1 MLITNKV
8 ENGQKKRNAFVAY
21 DDYGKLIG
29 KAQISQMLIPE
40 ISPQTPLEIRLSIRS
55 GQESMLNLCS
65 ASLAR
70 GLELAAKHPEY
81 KARLCA
87 EYDPRDRYITQTLHE
102 LGFSEEDSVI
112 RMTKKVSHLPV
123 GRHLPEGCIFHTDRL
138 ESDAEQE
145 YFMQRSSRL
154 FGSQN
159 PQAWLKNARRMDNFK
174 RLMLINGDGLAGELV
189 CWTNGKSGIIARV
202 YTNPDC
208 RMQGVASYLME
219 MARLYF
225 AHCSASVMI
234 YDLRASMKPAA
245 ALAYSLGFLK
255 TDVLENML
263 ILNI

>member
-8 ENGQKKRNAFVAY
+8 ENGKKKRNAFVAY

-40 ISPQTPLEIRLSIRS
+40 IAPETPLEIRLSIQS
-55 GQESMLNLCS
+55 GEQSMLNLSS
-65 ASLAR
+65 AALAR

-87 EYDPRDRYITQTLHE
+87 EYDPRERCLTETLHE
-102 LGFSEEDSVI
+102 LGFHAEDSVI
-112 RMTKKVSHLPV
+112 RMTKKVSHLPI
-123 GRHLPEGCIFHTDRL
+123 GRHLPQGCVFHYDRL
-138 ESDAEQE
+138 ETAGEKD
-145 YFMQRSSRL
+145 FFLQRSSRL

-159 PQAWLKNARRMDNFK
+159 PEAWLKNARRMDNFR
-174 RLMLINGDGLAGELV
+174 RLMLINSDGLAGELV
-189 CWTNGKSGIIARV
+189 CWTHGKNGIIARV

-225 AHCSASVMI
+225 AHCSATTMI
-234 YDLRASMKPAA
+234 YDLRSTMKPAA

-263 ILNI
+263 MMNL